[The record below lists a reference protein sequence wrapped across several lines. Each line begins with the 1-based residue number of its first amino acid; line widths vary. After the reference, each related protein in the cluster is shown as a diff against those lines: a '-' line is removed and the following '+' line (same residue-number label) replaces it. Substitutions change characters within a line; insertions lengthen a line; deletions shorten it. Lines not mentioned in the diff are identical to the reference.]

1 MLIARMNEDPYWPPF
16 LKKKKKE
23 KKNNQHEMDERKEKN
38 VR

>member
-16 LKKKKKE
+16 FKKKKKG
-23 KKNNQHEMDERKEKN
+23 KKINQEMDERKERN